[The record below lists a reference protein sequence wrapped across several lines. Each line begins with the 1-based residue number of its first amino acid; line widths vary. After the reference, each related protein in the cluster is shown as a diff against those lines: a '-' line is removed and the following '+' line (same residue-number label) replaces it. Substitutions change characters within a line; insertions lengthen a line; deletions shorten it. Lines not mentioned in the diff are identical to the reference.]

1 MIRGLGIDVVEVRR
15 IEQAMENPRFVDRVL
30 TAQEQHQPVTAPFV
44 AGRWAAKE
52 AVAKAVT
59 VRLRWHDIEI
69 LNDENG
75 KPYVRFATPDHED
88 PTMTLAPVLLEV
100 GYRVASQIHIS
111 ISHERGI
118 ASAVAI
124 WEED

>member
-1 MIRGLGIDVVEVRR
+1 
-15 IEQAMENPRFVDRVL
+15 
-30 TAQEQHQPVTAPFV
+30 
-44 AGRWAAKE
+44 
-52 AVAKAVT
+52 
-59 VRLRWHDIEI
+59 
-69 LNDENG
+69 
-75 KPYVRFATPDHED
+75 
-88 PTMTLAPVLLEV
+88 MTLAPALLEV